1 MRRVRDVLVIK
12 DVETLKAMA
21 EPTRAAILEHLAEPQ
36 SVTQLARALDV
47 PRTRLYH
54 HMELLRSKGLI
65 EVVEERRVGPMTEQL
80 YAPAAKT
87 FRVDQGLLTTGDL
100 AERVDAITTLLF
112 DTTKSDL
119 RRSLLS
125 GDASLERRDGLREL
139 GVGRSIAFLTAA
151 QAEEFIAELEAL
163 EARFDDSNRPA
174 AEARPFALTWA
185 VYPASRRIR

>member
-1 MRRVRDVLVIK
+1 VLLIG
-12 DVETLKAMA
+12 DLETLKAIA

-36 SVTQLARALDV
+36 SVSQLARALDV

-80 YAPAAKT
+80 YAPTAET
-87 FRVDQGLLTTGDL
+87 FRLDPRLLTTGDL
-100 AERVDAITTLLF
+100 AERVDALTTLLF

-119 RRSLLS
+119 RRALLS

-163 EARFDDSNRPA
+163 MARFDDAHQPS
-174 AEARPFALTWA
+174 ESSRPFALTWA

>member
-1 MRRVRDVLVIK
+1 MLVISE
-12 DVETLKAMA
+12 VETLKAMA

-54 HMELLRSKGLI
+54 HMELLRKKGLI

-80 YAPAAKT
+80 YAPAART
-87 FRVDQGLLTTGDL
+87 FRIDPGLLTTGDL

-125 GDASLERRDGLREL
+125 GDVSLERREGMREL
-139 GVGRSIAFLTAA
+139 GVGRSVAFLTTA
-151 QAEEFIAELEAL
+151 QAEEFIAELKAL
-163 EARFDDSNRPA
+163 EARFDDARRPA

>member
-1 MRRVRDVLVIK
+1 VRDVLVIK

-36 SVTQLARALDV
+36 SVSQLARALDV

-80 YAPAAKT
+80 YAPTAKT
-87 FRVDQGLLTTGDL
+87 FRADRRLLTTGDL
-100 AERVDAITTLLF
+100 AERVDAVTTLLF
-112 DTTKSDL
+112 DATKSDL

-125 GDASLERRDGLREL
+125 GDASLERREGLRE
-139 GVGRSIAFLTAA
+139 VGLSRSIAFLTTA

-163 EARFDDSNRPA
+163 AARFDDAHQPSD
-174 AEARPFALTWA
+174 ETRPFALTWA

>member
-1 MRRVRDVLVIK
+1 
-12 DVETLKAMA
+12 
-21 EPTRAAILEHLAEPQ
+21 LAEPQ
-36 SVTQLARALDV
+36 SVSQLARALDV

-65 EVVEERRVGPMTEQL
+65 KVVEERRVGAMTEQL
-80 YAPAAKT
+80 YAPTAKT
-87 FRVDQGLLTTGDL
+87 FRPDPRLLTTGDL

-112 DTTKSDL
+112 DRTRSDL

-125 GDASLERRDGLREL
+125 GDASLERRQGLREL

-163 EARFDDSNRPA
+163 VARFDDAHDPS
-174 AEARPFALTWA
+174 EKARPFALTWA